1 MTDSK
6 IEKKIKHARIA
17 AMISGVITLA
27 GAITIIHKQTDPQFS
42 LFNMLS
48 LVDALIIFSLAY
60 GIHKKSPLCA
70 LLMFEYFLLSK
81 LFNASISSHIP
92 TGPLIVGIPFLYFLF
107 QGITGTFTHHKSNR
121 GGKERA
127 HPISFG
133 WTCAGSCGLILYV
146 CVLPVLLI

>member
-1 MTDSK
+1 MTDSQ
-6 IEKKIKHARIA
+6 IVKKITHARVA

-27 GAITIIHKQTDPQFS
+27 GAITIIHKQTDLQFS
-42 LFNMLS
+42 LFNLLS
-48 LVDALIIFSLAY
+48 LVDAFIIFSLAY

-70 LLMFEYFLLSK
+70 VLMFEYFLLSK
-81 LFNASISSHIP
+81 VFNASISSHIP
-92 TGPLIVGIPFLYFLF
+92 TGALIVGIPFLYFLF
-107 QGITGTFTHHKSNR
+107 QGITGTFAHHKSNR
-121 GGKERA
+121 GGNKRA